1 MIVET
6 VTRTV
11 LRASEGHKLTNGITY
26 CASVVLS
33 VGDNPDD
40 WYEITIEE
48 YERIKAEADSEE
60 T

>member
-11 LRASEGHKLTNGITY
+11 LRASEGHKLTNGIAY

-33 VGDNPDD
+33 VGDNPED
-40 WYEITIEE
+40 WHEITVEE
-48 YERIKAEADSEE
+48 YNEIMKTDVDERG
-60 T
+60 